1 MHIEHI
7 GIYARDSAALASW
20 YANTLDLQEVR
31 RIERGEGKPPVVFL
45 QGASGVVVEILPTD
59 AADTGRELNS
69 PGFTHLGI
77 VVEDIDAHVAR
88 LATLGI
94 EVKGVRS
101 TSNGWTIG
109 YFNDLE
115 GNILELV
122 QR

>member
-1 MHIEHI
+1 MNIEHI
-7 GIYARDSAALASW
+7 GIYAQDSVALAGW

-31 RIERGEGKPPVVFL
+31 RIERGEGKSPVVFL
-45 QGASGVVVEILPTD
+45 QGTSGAVVEILPTD
-59 AADTGRELNS
+59 SQKRPRELNS

-77 VVEDIDAHVAR
+77 VIEDFDAQVAR
-88 LATLGI
+88 LAALGI
-94 EVKGVRS
+94 DVNGVRS

-109 YFNDLE
+109 YFNDPE

>member
-1 MHIEHI
+1 VNIEHV
-7 GIYARDSAALASW
+7 GIYSQDSAALASW

-31 RIERGEGKPPVVFL
+31 RIERGAGKSPVVFL
-45 QGASGVVVEILPTD
+45 QGTSGAVVEILPTD
-59 AADTGRELNS
+59 SQERPRELNS

-77 VVEDIDAHVAR
+77 AVEDMDAQVAR
-88 LATLGI
+88 LGALGI
-94 EVKGVRS
+94 EVNGVRS

-109 YFNDLE
+109 YFNDPE

>member
-1 MHIEHI
+1 MNIEHV
-7 GIYARDSAALASW
+7 GIYAQDSAALANW

-31 RIERGEGKPPVVFL
+31 RIERGEGKSPVVFL
-45 QGASGVVVEILPTD
+45 QGASGAVVEILPTN
-59 AADTGRELNS
+59 AAESRRELNS

-77 VVEDIDAHVAR
+77 VVENMDEQVAR
-88 LATLGI
+88 LAALGI
-94 EVKGVRS
+94 EVNGIRS

-109 YFNDLE
+109 YFNDPE